1 VRAEGNLVD
10 DIGMHPHLVA
20 ATVYVNLGEELR
32 TLEFI
37 EEFIDDWNWKLI
49 LHRLV
54 IQGTGVDTEAVS
66 AIYFLH

>member
-1 VRAEGNLVD
+1 VRAEGNLVN
-10 DIGMHPHLVA
+10 DIGMHPHLVT
-20 ATVYVNLGEELR
+20 ATVYVNLSEELR

-37 EEFIDDWNWKLI
+37 DGWNWKLI

-54 IQGTGVDTEAVS
+54 IQGTRVDTEAAS

>member
-37 EEFIDDWNWKLI
+37 DGWNWKLI

-54 IQGTGVDTEAVS
+54 IQGTRVDTEAAS

>member
-1 VRAEGNLVD
+1 VRAEGNLVN

-37 EEFIDDWNWKLI
+37 DGWNWKLI

-54 IQGTGVDTEAVS
+54 IQGTRVDTEAAS